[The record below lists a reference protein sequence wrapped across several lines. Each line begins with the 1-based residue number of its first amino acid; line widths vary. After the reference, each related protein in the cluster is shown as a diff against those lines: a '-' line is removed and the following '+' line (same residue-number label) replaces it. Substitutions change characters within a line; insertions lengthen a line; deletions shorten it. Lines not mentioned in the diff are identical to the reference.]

1 MQANNRQELER
12 ELARF
17 PQWHYAIEL
26 APGLL
31 TPIRERVWINRHEQ
45 RLTYFWRPFVEAH
58 PEAMRHARVLDLG
71 CNAGFWTL
79 QSLQAGAR
87 EVVAI
92 DARKLHIDQFD
103 LVMRA
108 RGVDRQRYQLRQAN
122 IFELDFAS
130 LGRFDTVLLL
140 GLLYHV
146 AKPMEL
152 FERIAMLDA
161 QYLIIDTK
169 VSRAEAPII
178 EVHHENLDD
187 PRMAAD
193 HSVVFVPSSSAI
205 TMMLDN
211 FGYDVER
218 ITPRFTDWE
227 GAEDFRDGD
236 RYAFICRRRAT
247 TSR

>member
-1 MQANNRQELER
+1 MQSNNRQELEQ
-12 ELARF
+12 ELTRF

-26 APGLL
+26 APGLH
-31 TPIRERVWINRHEQ
+31 TPVRDRAWINRHAQ
-45 RLTYFWRPFVEAH
+45 RLDYFWRPFIDAH
-58 PEAMRHARVLDLG
+58 PEAIRDGRVLDLG

-92 DARKLHIDQFD
+92 DARKLHIDQFE

-108 RGVDRQRYQLRQAN
+108 RGVDQRRYRLLQAN
-122 IFELDFAS
+122 IFELDYSS

-152 FERIAMLDA
+152 FERIAMLA
-161 QYLIIDTK
+161 APYLIIDTK
-169 VSRAEAPII
+169 VSRAQAPVI
-178 EVHHENLDD
+178 EVHHEDLED

-193 HSVVFVPSSSAI
+193 HTVVFVPSCSAI
-205 TMMLDN
+205 EMMLDV

-218 ITPRFTDWE
+218 ITPRFSDWE

-236 RYAFICRRRAT
+236 RYAFICRRR
-247 TSR
+247 SSNSL